1 MAVPNFFEMRRYKAP
16 PLRVTVAARPG
27 FASNWRTFGARVTGP
42 NGSAGRTNG
51 MPWDGTSPV
60 SAAAEIDSYKNKKS
74 QAQTMKAR
82 AAIIRGNQNA

>member
-1 MAVPNFFEMRRYKAP
+1 MNFFERNRHRAP
-16 PLRVTVAARPG
+16 LLRVTVATRPG
-27 FASNWRTFGARVTGP
+27 FAKNWQTFWARVTGP

-74 QAQTMKAR
+74 QTQTMKVR
-82 AAIIRGNQNA
+82 ATIIRGNQNA